1 MKRDLLERYR
11 GRWVVVGE
19 SGDVVADADELGA
32 LLEQVAE
39 CGLTADTVQRVPG
52 VDEPIFV
59 GLS

>member
-1 MKRDLLERYR
+1 M
-11 GRWVVVGE
+11 VVGE

-39 CGLTADTVQRVPG
+39 LGLTADTVQRVPG